1 MDIFEILLI
10 LIGCYYIILALIIKS
25 GDVLT
30 SITLKVITFFIGVY
44 LVFFSLLNS
53 GIIEIK

>member
-30 SITLKVITFFIGVY
+30 SITLKVIPFFSGVY
-44 LVFFSLLNS
+44 LVCFSLLNS

>member
-10 LIGCYYIILALIIKS
+10 LIGCYYILLALIIKS

-30 SITLKVITFFIGVY
+30 SITLKVIPFFSGVY